1 MLVRSRR
8 ESRKRSNGIC
18 LTGGGSVDEVVL
30 ADEDLALAM
39 QSGNDVAFEALV
51 HRYHGALVGYLYRMC
66 HDYHLA
72 EDAAQESFVRSTR
85 PSQDTSIQGPL
96 RRISS
101 QLRRIVSKT
110 TSSRHMRGE

>member
-66 HDYHLA
+66 HDYH
-72 EDAAQESFVRSTR
+72 FGGRCGTGVFR
-85 PSQDTSIQGPL
+85 PLLHDHRKIP
-96 RRISS
+96 
-101 QLRRIVSKT
+101 VSKAP
-110 TSSRHMRGE
+110 